1 LSSFNDDWFK
11 RFREGHGFFF
21 PDIERMIEEME
32 RKMTESIKA
41 MEDTV
46 PRDMV
51 RSRRLPD
58 GSMKREYGPFVYGY
72 SVKIGPDGKPIIKE
86 FGNIKPGPGS
96 EGGPPLNL
104 QDSREPLVDVIEEVD
119 EVKVTAELPGVDKKD
134 IHLLTTERTMKI
146 DVNTPEL
153 KYHKELELP
162 VEVEES
168 SAKSTYRNGVL
179 ETVFRKRSRRRGR
192 QIKIE

>member
-72 SVKIGPDGKPIIKE
+72 SVKIGPDGKPIIRE